1 MIITQEQYLD
11 YLNKLKNPDFKA
23 LTFPKGERIY
33 KINLETRKS
42 EAPTF
47 LSVKNDY
54 EAETIL
60 FQTDRFFDNM
70 DLSTVNCVIQYI
82 NAEGKGYLYRVPFY
96 DKETFQEQG
105 KLIIPWFIKGP
116 VTAASGPVQFSF
128 QFYELEKE
136 PDLSYQIIDLKE
148 KDYKINTYYIYNE
161 ETKIYELDSSEKYDK
176 IKKYYEKIQKPIGYL
191 YNLNTQPSKSQVLHS
206 LGLLKLDVNQ
216 EDEPQVTILNQI
228 FDDINKLQQEVLDW
242 DIYWET
248 LD

>member
-1 MIITQEQYLD
+1 MIITQQQYLD
-11 YLNKLKNPDFKA
+11 YLNKLKNPDFQA
-23 LTFPKGERIY
+23 LIYPKGERIY

-47 LSVKNDY
+47 LSVKSDH

-60 FQTDRFFDNM
+60 FQVDRFFDNM

-96 DKETFQEQG
+96 DKITFQEQG

-116 VTAASGPVQFSF
+116 VTAASGSVQFSF

-148 KDYKINTYYIYNE
+148 ADYKVAVYYIYDE
-161 ETKIYELDSSEKYDK
+161 ETKSYNLDETGTYDK
-176 IKKYYEKIQKPIGYL
+176 TKKYYEKVQKPIGYK
-191 YNLNTQPSKSQVLHS
+191 YNLNTQPSKSQVLYS
-206 LGLLKLDVNQ
+206 LGLKTDVNL
-216 EDEPQVTILNQI
+216 EEEPQVTILNEI
-228 FDDINKLQQEVLDW
+228 FDEINQLHQKVLDW